1 MEKETLNQLKKKL
14 AKKQQNE
21 LITKDK
27 NNEDTRF
34 CDKVRQ
40 DRLAGQK

>member
-1 MEKETLNQLKKKL
+1 MEKETLDHLKKKL

-21 LITKDK
+21 IVTKDK
-27 NNEDTRF
+27 NNEYTRF

-40 DRLAGQK
+40 DRLASQK